1 MSQNESF
8 TPEEI
13 SKMLKV
19 SKLTVYDLI
28 KKGHIPAFRV
38 GRQMRV
44 DAKEL
49 EVYKTQ
55 SATGSD
61 SHSNSNVAGKISPIQ
76 KKPESMVISGQD
88 ASLDLLVH
96 HLELENGHRPFLR
109 SHSGSL
115 DSLIE
120 MYKGNADIVSTHL
133 FDGDTQTYN
142 IPYIRKL
149 LVSKPFIV
157 LQFIKRQAGFY
168 VAEGNPK
175 KITSWGDLSNPNL
188 QFINREAGAGARV
201 LLDEQLRLHQIPK
214 ENLKGYRNTRTSH
227 MDIAS
232 EIANGHADVGLGIEH
247 IAKVAPVDFIPM
259 IEESYDLVVL
269 RTPENKRIIDTLHT
283 ILQQKKF
290 QEKLTSFGY
299 HIKGIGTVLW
309 EQ

>member
-1 MSQNESF
+1 MSQNESY

-13 SKMLKV
+13 SKILKV

-28 KKGHIPAFRV
+28 KKGDIPAFRV

-44 DAKEL
+44 DGKDLEAYKAKSL
-49 EVYKTQ
+49 TGNDSLATRTLQNPITHDRTSQ
-55 SATGSD
+55 SI
-61 SHSNSNVAGKISPIQ
+61 V
-76 KKPESMVISGQD
+76 VSGQD

-96 HLELENGHRPFLR
+96 QLERDNEQLHPLR

-120 MYKGNADIVSTHL
+120 MYKGNAVIVSTHL
-133 FDGDTQTYN
+133 FDGDTGTYN

-149 LVSKPFIV
+149 LVSKPFVV

-175 KITSWGDLSNPNL
+175 NITSWEDLSKPDI
-188 QFINREAGAGARV
+188 QVINREAGAGARV
-201 LLDEQLRLHQIPK
+201 LLDEQMRLHRIDK
-214 ENLKGYRNTRTSH
+214 ENLKGYLNTRTSH

-232 EIANGHADVGLGIEH
+232 EVANGYADVGVGIEQ
-247 IAKVAPVDFIPM
+247 IAKVAPVDFIPL
-259 IEESYDLVVL
+259 IEENYDLAVL
-269 RTPENKRIIDTLHT
+269 RTPDNQHVIETLHT
-283 ILQQKKF
+283 IMQERSF
-290 QEKLTSFGY
+290 QEKLKSFGY
-299 HIKGIGTVLW
+299 DIKGIGTVLW